1 MRVHRSPTRRLPR
14 LDRAWLPRLA
24 LALSRSR
31 LDRALS
37 PPRVLLCLT
46 ILLASDWAYLHT
58 GGNSFFPDGPLDE
71 IAHFL
76 TALLLLQLLPAR
88 PRARF
93 AGPALFASVAIDVD
107 HIPQYLGHRFLT
119 IGTARPYGHSLL
131 TVVVLLALALA
142 LSRHRR
148 ICTGLALGVLLH
160 FIRDLGEG
168 GSSAVSLLWPLS
180 DHGFAYPH
188 AAYLGLIAAVA
199 AVQICVG
206 LLRPRV
212 RAALPRQVRRRS
224 ASRASA

>member
-1 MRVHRSPTRRLPR
+1 MRARRLPTRRLPR
-14 LDRAWLPRLA
+14 LER
-24 LALSRSR
+24 ALSAPW

-37 PPRVLLCLT
+37 PPLVLICLA
-46 ILLASDWAYLHT
+46 ILLAADWTYRHV
-58 GGNSFFPDGPLDE
+58 GGDSFFPAGPLDE
-71 IAHFL
+71 IAHFF

-88 PRARF
+88 QRARLG
-93 AGPALFASVAIDVD
+93 GPALFASVAIDVD
-107 HIPQYLGHRFLT
+107 HVPQYLGHRFLT
-119 IGTARPYGHSLL
+119 VGTARPYGHSLL

-148 ICTGLALGVLLH
+148 MFAGLALGVLLH

-168 GSSAVSLLWPLS
+168 GGSAVSLLWPLS

-188 AAYLGLIAAVA
+188 AAYLSLIAAA
-199 AVQICVG
+199 AAAQICAG